1 MKDEELIAEIKAM
14 APEQRELLRV
24 AATLDDTELKAMRI
38 LVEGLDAGIP
48 ETEAAR
54 KAAAFLEDHGRPKEA
69 KHIIDFYS
77 AA

>member
-14 APEQRELLRV
+14 TPEQRALLRV

-48 ETEAAR
+48 EAEAAY
-54 KAAAFLEDHGRPKEA
+54 KAAALLEEHGRPKEA
-69 KHIIDFYS
+69 KHIIRFYS
-77 AA
+77 EA